1 MKQLRLLSAVV
12 MLTLSSNLF
21 AAVFTVNNA
30 NPSPGQY
37 TTVAAA
43 VTAANTGDTL
53 MISGTDISY
62 GNMTINKA
70 LTLIGPGWVV
80 SGGGISR
87 VAIFGDVIFSES
99 NTTFI
104 GLRAFRIASVNNT
117 VTLFSNITIHRC
129 IIDTKVDL
137 VSENW
142 NNCSIEGCVFTE
154 FSAYN
159 ISSATATWALSG
171 SSIRNNVFNGY
182 LYHINT
188 TVISNNIFLGTT
200 STTQIA
206 SGLVTS
212 NTFSG
217 NIAIGRSINTVS
229 VSNNVTGN
237 LSWGG
242 TGAWVQTGNI
252 TNVDP
257 MFTSY
262 VQNTTHIWAYDYT
275 LLGGSPAIGTG
286 PAGNDIGVYGG
297 DGIFRMDGEPAIP
310 IVRAVNVP
318 GGGVVPANATFNINV
333 ISVAHE

>member
-1 MKQLRLLSAVV
+1 MKQLRLLSAVA

-43 VTAANTGDTL
+43 VAAASTGDTL

-87 VAIFGDVIFSES
+87 VAILGDVTFSES

-104 GLRAFRIASVNNT
+104 GLRAFHIVSVNGSLT
-117 VTLFSNITIHRC
+117 QLSNVTIHRC
-129 IIDTKVDL
+129 IIDTSVDL
-137 VSENW
+137 GSEDW
-142 NNCSIEGCVFTE
+142 SDCSIEGNI
-154 FSAYN
+154 FSQWNAYN
-159 ISSATATWALSG
+159 ITSNTSSWVLTG
-171 SSIRNNVFNGY
+171 SSIRNNIFNGY
-182 LYHINT
+182 LYYINT
-188 TVISNNIFLGTT
+188 SDISNNIFLGTT
-200 STTQIA
+200 TTTQIA
-206 SGLVTS
+206 TGGVVS

-217 NIAIGRSINTVS
+217 NIVIGRTLNSIA
-229 VSNNVTGN
+229 VSNNITGN

-242 TGAWVQTGNI
+242 SAAWLQTGNI
-252 TNVDP
+252 TDVNP

-275 LLGGSPAIGTG
+275 LQGGSPAIGTG

-297 DGIFRMDGEPAIP
+297 DGIFRIDGEPAVP